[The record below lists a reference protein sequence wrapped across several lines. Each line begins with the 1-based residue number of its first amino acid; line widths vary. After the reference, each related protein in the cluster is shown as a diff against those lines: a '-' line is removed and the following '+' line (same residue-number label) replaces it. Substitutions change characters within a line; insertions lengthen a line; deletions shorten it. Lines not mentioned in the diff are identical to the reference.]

1 MGKILGRSEKIDMKI
16 VLLNQSVGPLFREL
30 AEDLAKVWSPS
41 LLYAG
46 HPHTEVSTGNDSLV
60 IRAGPEYDRRSN
72 LKRFFSWLC
81 YFFSALWVVACQ
93 SHGALLFI
101 VSNPP
106 FLGLIGL
113 FYKLV
118 RGQKYV
124 VLVYDI
130 YPDLLLRLGTIRR
143 GFISRTWEFL
153 NHIVLENADLVFTI
167 GEDLASLL
175 EEKYDLGKTK
185 AQRAVVVPNWAD
197 VASIRPIA
205 KADNWFAKKHGQ
217 LGKITV
223 LYSGNMGNS
232 HDIESILE
240 VASELRENNLVHFLF
255 IGEGAKWPLVERTK
269 AGKNLR
275 NITLL
280 PFQPEEVLPFSIPT
294 GDIGVVAYQHGTERC
309 IVPSKAYYYMASG
322 LVPLVVSGKE
332 TDLGKMVVDRRC
344 GVAVQNRDIEVMKQA
359 ILTLSA
365 DTELLQQY
373 KKVARKTAEE
383 YFSRNNTARYVETI
397 RRYDCIL

>member
-1 MGKILGRSEKIDMKI
+1 VETAVKKIL
-16 VLLNQSVGPLFREL
+16 LLNQTVGPLFREL
-30 AEDLAKVWSPS
+30 AEDLARVWFPS
-41 LLYAG
+41 LLYTG
-46 HPHTEVSTGNDSLV
+46 HPQPRGFTGNDTLV
-60 IRAGPEYDRRSN
+60 IKAGPKYDRRSN
-72 LKRFFSWLC
+72 LMRFFSWSR
-81 YFFSALWVVACQ
+81 YFISAFWVVARH
-93 SHGALLFI
+93 SRRALLFI

-106 FLGLIGL
+106 FLGLVGL
-113 FYKLV
+113 FFKLA

-130 YPDLLLRLGTIRR
+130 YPDLLLGLGTIRQ

-167 GEDLASLL
+167 GEDMAGLL
-175 EEKYDLGKTK
+175 CEKYDLGKTK

-197 VASIRPIA
+197 VASIKPIA
-205 KADNWFAKKHGQ
+205 KADNWFARKHGQ

-255 IGEGAKWPLVERTK
+255 IGGGAKWSLVERMK
-269 AGKNLR
+269 AGKNLQ

-280 PFQPEEVLPFSIPT
+280 PFQPEEIIPFSIPT
-294 GDIGVVAYQHGTERC
+294 GDIGVVAYQPGTEC
-309 IVPSKAYYYMASG
+309 CSVPSKAYYYMAAG
-322 LVPLVVSGKE
+322 LVPLVVADRE
-332 TDLGKMVVDRRC
+332 TDLGKMVIDRRC
-344 GVAVQNRDIEVMKQA
+344 GVVVPNRDMEAMKQA

-365 DTELLQQY
+365 DIELLQKY
-373 KKVARKTAEE
+373 KTIARKTAEE
-383 YFSRNNTARYVETI
+383 SFSRDNTARYIEAI
-397 RRYDCIL
+397 RRYGCIS

>member
-1 MGKILGRSEKIDMKI
+1 MGKLAGCRVYTSAKI
-16 VLLNQSVGPLFREL
+16 VLLNQVTGPLFREL

-41 LLYAG
+41 LLYTG
-46 HPHTEVSTGNDSLV
+46 YPHTDVLTGNDSLV
-60 IRAGPEYDRRSN
+60 INAAPEYDRRSN
-72 LKRFFSWLC
+72 LKRLFSWLS
-81 YFFSALWVVACQ
+81 YFFSALGVVARQ
-93 SHGALLFI
+93 SNRALLFI

-106 FLGLIGL
+106 FLGLLGL

-130 YPDLLLRLGTIRR
+130 YPDLLLGLGTIRG

-167 GEDLASLL
+167 GEDMASLL
-175 EEKYDLGKTK
+175 GEKYDLGKTK

-197 VASIRPIA
+197 VASIRSIA
-205 KADNWFAKKHGQ
+205 KADNWFAIKHGQ
-217 LGKITV
+217 LGKTTV
-223 LYSGNMGNS
+223 LYSGNMGNT

-240 VASELRENNLVHFLF
+240 VASELRENDLVHFLF
-255 IGEGAKWPLVERTK
+255 IGGGAKWSLVERMK
-269 AGKNLR
+269 VGENLR

-280 PFQPEEVLPFSIPT
+280 PFQSEEILPFSIPT
-294 GDIGVVAYQHGTERC
+294 GDIGIVAYQPGTEHC
-309 IVPSKAYYYMASG
+309 SVPSKAYYYMAAG
-322 LVPLVVSGKE
+322 VVPLVVSDRE
-332 TDLGKMVVDRRC
+332 TDLGKIVIDRRC
-344 GVAVQNRDIEVMKQA
+344 GVVVLNRDIEAMKQA

-373 KKVARKTAEE
+373 KKVARETAEE
-383 YFSRNNTARYVETI
+383 YFSRNNTSRYVETI
-397 RRYDCIL
+397 RRYDCIP

>member
-1 MGKILGRSEKIDMKI
+1 MGKRLGCSENTGNKI
-16 VLLNQSVGPLFREL
+16 VLLNQVAGPLFREL
-30 AEDLAKVWSPS
+30 AEDLARVWSPS
-41 LLYAG
+41 LLYTG
-46 HPHTEVSTGNDSLV
+46 HPHTVISTENGSPV
-60 IRAGPEYDRRSN
+60 IKVGPEYDRQSN
-72 LKRFFSWLC
+72 LRRLFSWLY
-81 YFFSALWVVACQ
+81 YFFSAVWVTARQ
-93 SHGALLFI
+93 PRNALLFI

-106 FLGLIGL
+106 FLGLIGF
-113 FYKLV
+113 FYKLI

-130 YPDLLLRLGTIRR
+130 YPDLLLGIGIIRR

-167 GEDLASLL
+167 GKDMASLL
-175 EEKYDLGKTK
+175 DEKYDLGKTK

-197 VASIRPIA
+197 VASIKPIA
-205 KADNWFAKKHGQ
+205 KADNWFAIKHGQ
-217 LGKITV
+217 LGKTTV

-240 VASELRENNLVHFLF
+240 VASELREYNLVHFLF
-255 IGEGAKWPLVERTK
+255 IGEGAKRSLVERMK

-280 PFQPEEVLPFSIPT
+280 PFQSKEVLPFSIPT
-294 GDIGVVAYQHGTERC
+294 GDIGVVSYQPGTESC
-309 IVPSKAYYYMASG
+309 IVPSKAYYYMAAG
-322 LVPLVVSGKE
+322 LVPLVISDRE
-332 TDLGKMVVDRRC
+332 TDLGKMVIDRRC
-344 GVAVQNRDIEVMKQA
+344 GVVVPNRDIEAMKQA

-373 KKVARKTAEE
+373 KKIARKTAEE

-397 RRYDCIL
+397 RRYDCIP

>member
-1 MGKILGRSEKIDMKI
+1 MVKIPGCSEKTGMKI
-16 VLLNQSVGPLFREL
+16 VLLNQAMVPLFREL
-30 AEDLAKVWSPS
+30 AEDLARVWSPS
-41 LLYAG
+41 LLYTG
-46 HPHTEVSTGNDSLV
+46 RPPTQVFNGNDSLV
-60 IRAGPEYDRRSN
+60 IKAGPAYARRSN
-72 LKRFFSWLC
+72 LKRLFSWLC
-81 YFFSALWVVACQ
+81 YFFSALWVVAWQ
-93 SHGALLFI
+93 SHRALLFI

-113 FYKLV
+113 FYKMV

-185 AQRAVVVPNWAD
+185 AKRVVVIPNWAD
-197 VASIRPIA
+197 VTSIRPIA
-205 KADNWFAKKHGQ
+205 KADNWFAVKHGQ
-217 LGKITV
+217 LGKTTV
-223 LYSGNMGNS
+223 IYSGNMGNS

-240 VASELRENNLVHFLF
+240 VALELRENDLVHFLF
-255 IGEGAKWPLVERTK
+255 IGEGAKRSLVERMK

-280 PFQPEEVLPFSIPT
+280 PFQSEEIVPFSIPT
-294 GDIGVVAYQHGTERC
+294 GDIGVVAYQPGTEQC
-309 IVPSKAYYYMASG
+309 IFPSKAYYYMAAG
-322 LVPLVVSGKE
+322 LVPLVVSDRE
-332 TDLGKMVVDRRC
+332 TDLGKMVIDRRC
-344 GVAVQNRDIEVMKQA
+344 GVVVPNRDIEAMKQA
-359 ILTLSA
+359 ILTLST

-383 YFSRNNTARYVETI
+383 CFSRNNTAQFVETI
-397 RRYDCIL
+397 KRYDCIS